1 MNNAISYK
9 WRSILFA
16 LLTFAGMRCEEMV
29 NNEQSVETK
38 LARACRAGKI
48 EKVKKLLNANNVNAT
63 NPEGKTLLMFACQF
77 GNEDIVDLLLANG
90 ADVNA
95 QTKLTERS
103 YLSGQTALFFAIGK
117 EIRCYCPQPRIV
129 KKLLE
134 HGADPNCLVTDE
146 INPRENLQY
155 TTLHDAI
162 EGFFENCIL
171 QHDEIVNAYEE
182 IVRLLLK
189 YKASPNKGTLSPLM
203 SLIYPLEDQQYKNR
217 RDALI
222 TLVINQGADVNYQ
235 NCIGRT
241 PLHEAVQSG
250 DKQLI
255 QLLLDAGADSSI
267 VDQDGKSPLEMTE
280 DKELALWVQN
290 YKTSSQ
296 PKSSNASLFFVLLIP
311 VAAIFLF
318 LRKNSP

>member
-1 MNNAISYK
+1 M
-9 WRSILFA
+9 
-16 LLTFAGMRCEEMV
+16 LTFAGMRCEILDS
-29 NNEQSVETK
+29 EQSPETA
-38 LARACRAGKI
+38 LAWACRAGNL
-48 EKVKKLLNANNVNAT
+48 EKVKELVNANNVNAT
-63 NPEGKTLLMFACQF
+63 DHEGKTLLMFACQF

-95 QTKLTERS
+95 QTKSAETS

-117 EIRCYCPQPRIV
+117 EIRCNCPQPRIV

-146 INPRENLQY
+146 INPRETIQY
-155 TTLHDAI
+155 TTVHDAI

-203 SLIYPLEDQQYKNR
+203 CLIYPLEDQQYENR

-222 TLVINQGADVNYQ
+222 ALVINHGADVNYK

-241 PLHEAVQSG
+241 PLHQAVEYG
-250 DKQLI
+250 DKRAI
-255 QLLLDAGADSSI
+255 QLLLDAGADCALVSL
-267 VDQDGKSPLEMTE
+267 DGKTPLEMTE

-290 YKTSSQ
+290 YKTYWQ
-296 PKSSNASLFFVLLIP
+296 PKSSNASLFFVLLLP
-311 VAAIFLF
+311 VAAVFLF